1 MWRPEID
8 FENGFSSPTLT
19 EKETKI
25 MSTPS
30 MTIPAANTRTQSA
43 TDELPKTMRAI
54 VAYAPGDYRLETVPV
69 PRAGADD
76 IIIKVEACGICA
88 GDIKSYVGAESFWG
102 GNGQPPYI
110 KAPMIPGHEFVGH
123 VVELGENVARKGEV
137 KIGDRLISEQIVP
150 CWECRFCK
158 RGEYWMCEKHDVYG
172 FQNNVNGGFAEYM
185 RYPKESINHQV
196 PQDLPLEKAI
206 LVEPF
211 ACSAWCVKRADIQL
225 DDVVVLAGAGT
236 LGLGMVG
243 CARLRNP
250 KKLVVLD
257 TRPERLELAKKF
269 GADIVMNPLEED
281 VVKIV
286 KEMTGGYGCDIY
298 IEATGHPNAV
308 IQGLQMIRKLGRF
321 VEFSVFSHDV
331 TVDWSIISDRKQLD
345 ILGVHLGPY
354 CYPFVID
361 AIGDGR
367 LPTEGVVTHR
377 LPLEEYEKGF
387 EMMKK
392 GEKSLKILLEP

>member
-1 MWRPEID
+1 
-8 FENGFSSPTLT
+8 
-19 EKETKI
+19 
-25 MSTPS
+25 MSTS
-30 MTIPAANTRTQSA
+30 TMTVPA
-43 TDELPKTMRAI
+43 TDTRSQTAAGGLPKTMRAV

-76 IIIKVEACGICA
+76 MIIKVEACGICA

-123 VVELGENVARKGEV
+123 VVELGENVGRKGEF
-137 KIGDRLISEQIVP
+137 KIGDRVISEQIVP

-172 FQNNVNGGFAEYM
+172 FQHNVNGGFAEYM
-185 RYPKESINHQV
+185 RYPKESINHHV

-211 ACSAWCVKRADIQL
+211 ACSAWCIRRANIQL
-225 DDVVVLAGAGT
+225 DDFVVLAGAGT

-257 TRPERLELAKKF
+257 TKPERLELAKKF
-269 GADIVMNPLEED
+269 GADLVMNPLEEN
-281 VVKIV
+281 VVKKV
-286 KEMTGGYGCDIY
+286 KDMTDGYGCDVY
-298 IEATGHPNAV
+298 IEATGHPDAV
-308 IQGLQMIRKLGRF
+308 VQGLQMIRKLGRF

-345 ILGVHLGPY
+345 VLGVHLGPY

-367 LPTEGVVTHR
+367 LPTEGVVTHK
-377 LPLEEYEKGF
+377 LPLEEYGKGL

-392 GEKSLKILLEP
+392 GEKSLKILLMP